1 MNFSE
6 EKSMNLT
13 GNQTGSDE
21 MTLVGQGN
29 GEFQLPYYKEAEWLE
44 ILRLTFQVSFAFIG
58 VVGNVIVCFVI
69 TSQPQMHTVINY
81 FIRNLA
87 IADLGILLLA
97 FPLAVVKEQ
106 NPFYWP
112 LGECTCRYVLPLSDI
127 FFGVSVWSITLIAVD
142 RYRAIVRGTLPKRGL
157 AVFKSARWMVACVWM
172 LSFLIIS
179 MPLYFVMDFTDYRP
193 DFNMVDCSPKWP
205 NTEAGDEMR
214 QVYMIGLT
222 IFWYVLPLGI
232 ITATF
237 CSISR
242 KLRASTKFNRS
253 IREECREGDEQKVPK
268 RLRERQNSK
277 AKKLLIPVV
286 VVFAITMLPLNV
298 FRLVVLYWKE
308 VVVHRYLWVYYNIC
322 VACVV
327 TNSSANFVIYSL
339 VSEEFRQSFKRFF
352 SRTMGVRSHTVTERT
367 LRSPLSRSPGNFSPL
382 SLTPLNE
389 RNEGNNEVQ
398 NNGEGGE

>member
-1 MNFSE
+1 
-6 EKSMNLT
+6 MNLT

-21 MTLVGQGN
+21 MALINQRN
-29 GEFQLPYYKEAEWLE
+29 EFQLPFYKEAEWLE
-44 ILRLTFQVSFAFIG
+44 ILRLTFQVFIASFG

-97 FPLAVVKEQ
+97 FPLAVIKEQ
-106 NPFYWP
+106 DPFYWP
-112 LGECTCRYVLPLSDI
+112 LGECTCRYVVPLSDI
-127 FFGVSVWSITLIAVD
+127 FFGVSVWSITLIAID
-142 RYRAIVRGTLPKRGL
+142 RHRAIVRVIPPKRGL
-157 AVFKSARWMVACVWM
+157 AVFKSARWMMASVWM

-179 MPLYFVMDFTDYRP
+179 LPLYFVMDFNDHRP
-193 DFNMVDCSPKWP
+193 AFDMVDCYPKWP
-205 NTEAGDEMR
+205 NSEAEDEMR
-214 QVYMIGLT
+214 QVYIIGLI

-242 KLRASTKFNRS
+242 KLRASTEFNRS
-253 IREECREGDEQKVPK
+253 IREEYSESDERSVPK

-286 VVFAITMLPLNV
+286 VVFAVTMLPLNV
-298 FRLVVLYWKE
+298 FRLVALYWKE
-308 VVVHRYLWVYYNIC
+308 IVFHKYLWVYYNIC
-322 VACVV
+322 VVCVV

-339 VSEEFRQSFKRFF
+339 VSDEFRQSFKRFF
-352 SRTMGVRSHTVTERT
+352 SLNVGVRSHSVTERT

-389 RNEGNNEVQ
+389 RNEENNEE
-398 NNGEGGE
+398 NDNEDGE